1 MARIADLTVDRAKV
15 APRLAQDVHHATRGA
30 AADRHG
36 DGTAGIVGLH
46 PAHHALG
53 RLHRNATHAAF
64 PQVLLHFRDNVERL
78 GDIEAL
84 AGDAHRVIDLRQ
96 LVFLEADIDDG
107 PDYLHPTA
115 EAGVLLGHCSLLRGA
130 SLLRSDS

>member
-1 MARIADLTVDRAKV
+1 MARIAAPTVARAKV
-15 APRLAQDVHHATRGA
+15 APRPAQDVHHAPQGA
-30 AADRHG
+30 AADRHS

-46 PAHHALG
+46 PAHDALG
-53 RLHRNATHAAF
+53 GLHRNATHAAF
-64 PQVLLHFRDNVERL
+64 PQVLLHFSDDVERL

-96 LVFLEADIDDG
+96 LVFLEADIDDR
-107 PDYLHPTA
+107 PDYLHHPA
-115 EAGVLLGHCSLLRGA
+115 EAGVLLGHCSLLSGA